1 MSVTFKGRILGI
13 LILFKKLLTIDSAMY
28 SEMYSGFDFDYDYDL
43 V

>member
-13 LILFKKLLTIDSAMY
+13 LILFKKLLTIDRY
-28 SEMYSGFDFDYDYDL
+28 GFDFDYDYDL

>member
-13 LILFKKLLTIDSAMY
+13 LILFKKLLTIDKD
-28 SEMYSGFDFDYDYDL
+28 GFDFDYDYDL

>member
-13 LILFKKLLTIDSAMY
+13 LILFKKLLTIDKY
-28 SEMYSGFDFDYDYDL
+28 GFDFNYNYDL

>member
-13 LILFKKLLTIDSAMY
+13 LILFKKLLTIDKY
-28 SEMYSGFDFDYDYDL
+28 GFDFDYDYDL